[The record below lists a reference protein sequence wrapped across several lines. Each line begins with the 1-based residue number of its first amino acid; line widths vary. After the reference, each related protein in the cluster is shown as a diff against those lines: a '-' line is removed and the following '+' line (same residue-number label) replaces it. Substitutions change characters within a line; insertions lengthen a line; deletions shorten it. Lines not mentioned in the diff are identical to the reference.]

1 MIFAKPDGIDASSLK
16 PAILGA
22 LNIKHIPRG
31 CRPGVCFAALFF
43 TLLLTSPALA
53 DTTDVVDSLQK
64 TAGSVGDTAKD
75 AAAKFTKLFQSNP
88 WVWGH
93 IVAAGLV
100 ITGLLLADIIRPG
113 SLERSGKRTL
123 EPHSAALWFSCAI
136 LVAGAQ
142 VIGGEFSKFLPAE
155 YRGAIDTPQSTA
167 MFAGFQYLSA
177 IIVAIIL
184 ARLISGSSKNCGL
197 AFTAR
202 SLVWGTGAGLLAW
215 PIVIASGFAFA
226 MIHMG
231 VTKEKIETLGHPTLQ
246 MLLNNKDNPW
256 AWSLASMAIIAAPVV
271 EEVIYRG
278 FIQSAILKATSRPW
292 TSIILSSIIFA
303 AAHML
308 PAIFAAI
315 QGGGDISKAIPWY
328 SAATVG
334 VLGLCMGVAFERT
347 KEIGVPITMHVI
359 FNATNVALAVFV
371 MNKQAA

>member
-1 MIFAKPDGIDASSLK
+1 MLTLCFS
-16 PAILGA
+16 
-22 LNIKHIPRG
+22 PR
-31 CRPGVCFAALFF
+31 
-43 TLLLTSPALA
+43 ALA
-53 DTTDVVDSLQK
+53 DSTDVVDSLQK
-64 TAGSVGDTAKD
+64 TASSVGDTAKD
-75 AAAKFTKLFQSNP
+75 AADKFTKLFQSNP

-113 SLERSGKRTL
+113 SLERSGKRSL

-142 VIGGEFSKFLPAE
+142 LIGGAFAQFIPTEFK
-155 YRGAIDTPQSTA
+155 GAIDTPQNMA
-167 MFAGFQYLSA
+167 VLAGLQYLSA

-184 ARLISGSSKNCGL
+184 ARLISGSSKGCGL

-202 SLVWGTGAGLLAW
+202 SLVWGTGAGVLAW

-231 VTKEKIETLGHPTLQ
+231 ITKENIETVGHPTLQ

-278 FIQSAILKATSRPW
+278 FVQSAILKATGRPW
-292 TSIILSSIIFA
+292 TSILIASVLFA
-303 AAHML
+303 AAHMV
-308 PAIFAAI
+308 PAIIAAV
-315 QGGGDISKAIPWY
+315 QGGGDVTKAIPWY

-334 VLGLCMGVAFERT
+334 VLGLCMGIAFERT

-359 FNATNVALAVFV
+359 FNATNVGLAVL
-371 MNKQAA
+371 MMKQPA